1 MDNLQ
6 GLKTT
11 DRQRNCIGSAKREK
25 VMKSDD
31 THQNDLT
38 NKVNETVYKIRT
50 YNDKI
55 SDEKVKRCI
64 ESKVLKKIST
74 IDYASEK

>member
-1 MDNLQ
+1 
-6 GLKTT
+6 
-11 DRQRNCIGSAKREK
+11 
-25 VMKSDD
+25 MKSDD